1 MKFFKKE
8 ENMGNYQYPNNAR
21 QAVRALLGQI
31 GGGARALLVTGA
43 PGTGKT
49 ALAEA
54 IAADHKA
61 VFLYA
66 LLHSWSG
73 ADDLFAGISVPAAVA
88 GDAANVTQPGVLALS
103 AEASQNNQLVV
114 VCLDELDKAPESV
127 EALLLD
133 WLQSGRVPIKP
144 GYHLQTR
151 LERVLV
157 IVTSNGQ
164 RPHTEA
170 LIRRCRR
177 LRMEPLPQALRV
189 ELAATRSGAPKGVV
203 TLIDRACQEIAQAE
217 GNNALSL
224 QEIANA
230 CREIWAVCKSAQEVG
245 EALAAWAARS
255 DETVQVINTSQLR
268 KLCGS
273 IWGEVLVARRTG
285 Q

>member
-1 MKFFKKE
+1 MSK
-8 ENMGNYQYPNNAR
+8 YQYSNNAR

-54 IAADHKA
+54 IASDYGA

-88 GDAANVTQPGVLALS
+88 GDAANVTQPGVLALA

-133 WLQSGRVPIKP
+133 WLQSGRVPVKP

-157 IVTSNGQ
+157 VITSNGQ

-177 LRMEPLPQALRV
+177 LRMEPLPIPLRV
-189 ELAATRSGAPKGVV
+189 ELAAARSGAPKGVV
-203 TLIDRACQEIAQAE
+203 TLVDKACQVIAQAE

-230 CREIWAVCKSAQEVG
+230 CREIWAVCQSAQEVG
-245 EALAAWAARS
+245 EALAAWAARG
-255 DETVQVINTSQLR
+255 DEAARVVNTPQLR

-273 IWGEVLVARRTG
+273 IWGEVIVARRAG
-285 Q
+285 QCSS

>member
-1 MKFFKKE
+1 MSK
-8 ENMGNYQYPNNAR
+8 YQYSNSAR

-54 IAADHKA
+54 IATDHKA

-88 GDAANVTQPGVLALS
+88 GDAANVTQPGVLALA

-144 GYHLQTR
+144 GQHLQTR

-177 LRMEPLPQALRV
+177 LRMEPLPQPLRV
-189 ELAATRSGAPKGVV
+189 ELAAIRSGAPKGVV
-203 TLIDRACQEIAQAE
+203 ALIDRACQTIAQAE
-217 GNNALSL
+217 GNDALSL

-230 CREIWAVCKSAQEVG
+230 CREIWAVCESAQEVG
-245 EALAAWAARS
+245 EALACWAARG
-255 DETVQVINTSQLR
+255 DEAVQVINTPQLR

-273 IWGEVLVARRTG
+273 IWGEVLVARRAG
-285 Q
+285 

>member
-1 MKFFKKE
+1 
-8 ENMGNYQYPNNAR
+8 MGNYQYPSNAR

-31 GGGARALLVTGA
+31 GGGARAILVTGA

-54 IAADHKA
+54 IASDYGA

-88 GDAANVTQPGVLALS
+88 GDAANVTQPGVLALA
-103 AEASQNNQLVV
+103 AEASQTHQLVV

-133 WLQSGRVPIKP
+133 WLQSGRVPVKP
-144 GYHLQTR
+144 GQHLQTR

-157 IVTSNGQ
+157 VITSNGQ

-177 LRMEPLPQALRV
+177 LRMEPLPQPLRV
-189 ELAATRSGAPKGVV
+189 ELAAARSGAPKGVV
-203 TLIDRACQEIAQAE
+203 ALIDKACQAIAQAE
-217 GNNALSL
+217 GNSALSL

-230 CREIWAVCKSAQEVG
+230 CREIWAVCESAQEVG
-245 EALAAWAARS
+245 EALACWAARS
-255 DETVQVINTSQLR
+255 DETVQVMNTSQLR

-273 IWGEVLVARRTG
+273 IWGEILVARRAG
-285 Q
+285 QCSG